1 MPFRGSLEKKI
12 NVPHLFYS
20 FFILYKKRTK
30 EVKDIPPIF
39 NNN

>member
-1 MPFRGSLEKKI
+1 MSFASFTAFRIS
-12 NVPHLFYS
+12 
-20 FFILYKKRTK
+20 YKKRAK